1 MVGLPVA
8 GSRAIPWVRH
18 LRGRRDVPGEVI
30 ENQAVGSQYGLDA
43 GQHCR
48 PVDRGGPE
56 RGGIPCLHPAGRVEG
71 ALDAVRPDGCYP
83 DVGRAIHPGLAG
95 HAKVPVIRER

>member
-1 MVGLPVA
+1 MVGLSVA

-30 ENQAVGSQYGLDA
+30 ENLAVGNQYGLDA
-43 GQHCR
+43 GRHCR
-48 PVDRGGPE
+48 PADREGPE

-71 ALDAVRPDGCYP
+71 ARDAVRPGGCRL
-83 DVGRAIHPGLAG
+83 DVNRATHPGLAG